1 MKIGNKIII
10 MGGSCSGKS
19 TMAENLSKKFD
30 LPVVYLDLYDPYAV
44 PQGKERDTRKKK
56 INRII
61 QQTVAKDAWIIEG
74 IYEWYAFDERLDN
87 ADTLILL
94 LAPAYKEFGVI

>member
-44 PQGKERDTRKKK
+44 PAGKERDKRKQK
-56 INRII
+56 IN
-61 QQTVAKDAWIIEG
+61 Q
-74 IYEWYAFDERLDN
+74 RLLYLKN
-87 ADTLILL
+87 
-94 LAPAYKEFGVI
+94 

>member
-44 PQGKERDTRKKK
+44 PQGK
-56 INRII
+56 
-61 QQTVAKDAWIIEG
+61 
-74 IYEWYAFDERLDN
+74 
-87 ADTLILL
+87 
-94 LAPAYKEFGVI
+94 